1 MKGSGWFR
9 ATRERLERERVF
21 AIVGALFILIFT
33 SALCLLIVEH
43 GYPDSQIREF
53 WDAVWWSIV
62 TVATVGYGDLVPKS
76 PLGRLLGAATILGG
90 VVLLS
95 ITTATIASVFVE
107 KKIREERGLEAV
119 KLKGHVVLC
128 GWNDSAEELV
138 EGLVRESGERR
149 LKLVLVNDLPPEE
162 MDVLRQ
168 KYPDH
173 DLEYVRGDF
182 VYEGVLKK
190 ANISSASVVI
200 VVPDLSGGRAK
211 ERADERTV
219 LATLAIKSLA
229 PHTRTCA
236 EVLDGA
242 NRAHLM
248 RANVDEVIVRGERTG
263 VFMAGAALSP
273 GLTAVLDE
281 IFSLE
286 SETGFWGM
294 EIPSHFVGRPVRE
307 FRDHLSKEGLL
318 LIAIAKE
325 RKGMDLS
332 DILSHD
338 MSAVDA
344 FIKKKFEE
352 AEVPLLQKGR
362 GYHAKVN
369 PPEDSLIE
377 ARDMAFVLGPRHR

>member
-1 MKGSGWFR
+1 LM
-9 ATRERLERERVF
+9 
-21 AIVGALFILIFT
+21 
-33 SALCLLIVEH
+33 VEH
-43 GYPDSQIREF
+43 GHPESEIKGF

-62 TVATVGYGDLVPKS
+62 TVATVGYGDLVPRT
-76 PLGRLLGAATILGG
+76 PLGRVLGGATILGG

-119 KLKGHVVLC
+119 KLKGHMVLC
-128 GWNDSAEELV
+128 GWNESVEELI
-138 EGLVRESGERR
+138 EGLVRGSGGGR

-162 MDVLRQ
+162 LDVLRQ

-190 ANISSASVVI
+190 ANIPSASVVI
-200 VVPDLSGGRAK
+200 VVPDLSAGRTR
-211 ERADERTV
+211 ERADERTI

-229 PHTRTCA
+229 PQTRTCA
-236 EVLDGA
+236 EILDA
-242 NRAHLM
+242 SNRAHLM

-263 VFMAGAALSP
+263 VLMAGAALSP

-281 IFSLE
+281 IFSLD
-286 SETGFWGM
+286 SDNGFWGM
-294 EIPSHFVGRPVRE
+294 EIPSHFVGRPVKE
-307 FRDHLSKEGLL
+307 FREHLLREGLL
-318 LIAIAKE
+318 LVAMTRE
-325 RKGMDLS
+325 HRGMDLT

-338 MSAVDA
+338 MSAIDA

-352 AEVPLLQKGR
+352 AELPLVQKGK
-362 GYHAKVN
+362 GYQVKVN

-377 ARDMAFVLGPRHR
+377 ARDMAFVLGPRRH

>member
-1 MKGSGWFR
+1 MKGSNWFR
-9 ATRERLERERVF
+9 RTRERLERERVF
-21 AIVGALFILIFT
+21 TILAVLFTLIFM
-33 SALCLLIVEH
+33 SSIGLLMVEH
-43 GYPDSQIREF
+43 GHPESEIKGF

-62 TVATVGYGDLVPKS
+62 TVATVGYGDVVPRT
-76 PLGRLLGAATILGG
+76 PLGRVLGGVTILGG

-128 GWNDSAEELV
+128 GWNESVEELI
-138 EGLVRESGERR
+138 EGLVRGSGGGR

-162 MDVLRQ
+162 LDVLRQ

-190 ANISSASVVI
+190 ANIPSASVVI
-200 VVPDLSGGRAK
+200 VVPDLSAGRAR

-229 PHTRTCA
+229 PQTRTCA
-236 EVLDGA
+236 EILDA
-242 NRAHLM
+242 SNRAHLM
-248 RANVDEVIVRGERTG
+248 RANVDEVIVRGERAG
-263 VFMAGAALSP
+263 VLMAGAALSP

-281 IFSLE
+281 IFSLD
-286 SETGFWGM
+286 SDTGFWGT
-294 EIPSHFVGRPVRE
+294 EIPSHFVGRPVKELRE
-307 FRDHLSKEGLL
+307 HLLREGLL
-318 LIAIAKE
+318 LVAITRE
-325 RKGMDLS
+325 HRGMDLT

-338 MSAVDA
+338 MSAIDA

-352 AEVPLLQKGR
+352 AELPLVQKGK
-362 GYHAKVN
+362 GYQVKVN

-377 ARDMAFVLGPRHR
+377 ARDAAFVLGPRRH